1 MPSEGK
7 PQPIDTAVITTP
19 SDVPTSDLSLL
30 ADRRE
35 RHTARATGQDTSGA
49 SATDVFAALSLGTV
63 MRRVLD
69 DQEQRLLFEGLRHGA
84 TWEQLAGALGAADPV
99 QMQATFMAWAQE
111 LPDDEAAEAMRL
123 VEDGTDK

>member
-35 RHTARATGQDTSGA
+35 RHTARATEQGTHGA
-49 SATDVFAALSLGTV
+49 GATDALAALALGTV
-63 MRRVLD
+63 IRRVLD
-69 DQEQRLLFEGLRHGA
+69 GQEQRLVLDGLRHGA
-84 TWEQLAGALGAADPV
+84 TWEQIAGALGTTDLAQVQAA
-99 QMQATFMAWAQE
+99 FMTWTE
-111 LPDDEAAEAMRL
+111 YLPDDEATEALGL
-123 VEDGTDK
+123 VGDGIGK